1 MSSPV
6 RRTIAPFV
14 GFALALTALPA
25 AAQFMPMDVI
35 TRIPAD
41 QVITGV
47 HNAINLALPQLV
59 IKTSAGPLNT
69 LALSPSGRWLVTAPG
84 DKVLRLWDLENGVEA
99 ARLFGMSGQPA
110 AVAVGDGRVAAADGT
125 NVRIW
130 SASSGREERAI
141 AGAQAATSLAFAGA
155 DKLMVGRAD
164 GSIAEISVADGR
176 ELRVFP
182 GHRGNVSAMV
192 TTPDGK
198 TLVSGDAAGT
208 VYIWDLAAGSGAGG
222 GVVPDLTALAVAP
235 DGSGFASGQK
245 DGTVT
250 LWSRAGQPLGKS
262 VKHKGAVTSLS
273 YSANGAIV
281 ASAGGEKAVR
291 LSDVAKKAE
300 VKGYEVHTADATAV
314 AFEPRFG
321 RLFSGGK
328 DGIVRVTDISSDP
341 PKPLLRMVSTSK
353 GWAALDDNG
362 RFDGNL
368 EALKEIAWGG
378 KEREIAIDRLSDRFN
393 QPGLVPIMLASQPAK
408 PQAVAAAA
416 PAQSKEQAALGARA
430 NPPSTA
436 TAKALTASLDSAP
449 KVAVVEPKNGA
460 VIEGENVEI
469 AVQVTDGGGDVD
481 EVRLYHNGRLVEDK
495 GQRAASITTRGG
507 GKRVVQN
514 FQIDLA
520 PGENSIKAIA
530 FSKDRVESE
539 PSEVKVQAKAPSAK
553 SAVHVL
559 AVGINQ
565 YKNPSLNLNYGVS
578 DAKGISE
585 FFNRQKQLFGDV
597 KVTEVLDAKA
607 TREGILQAVSSMRGT
622 KPEDLVVVYLAGH
635 GETDE
640 EGNWYFIPH
649 ELVFPEKQ
657 DQLKSIGISGQELQK
672 EIQKLGARKVVLLI
686 DACKSGGAVVTM
698 RGFEERKA
706 LRQLARASG
715 VHVVAAAA
723 QDQLA
728 GEIVRLNHGIF
739 TYAVLEAL
747 KGGADGAPKDGVV
760 SIREMLSY
768 IETRMPELSQ
778 EYRSK
783 AQYPVV
789 DSRGMD
795 FPMASN

>member
-1 MSSPV
+1 MSRI

-14 GFALALTALPA
+14 GLALAAAALPA
-25 AAQFMPMDVI
+25 SAQFMPMDVI

-41 QVITGV
+41 QVITGI

-69 LALSPSGRWLVTAPG
+69 LALSSSGRWLLTAPG
-84 DKVLRLWDLENGVEA
+84 DKVLRLWDLESGVEA
-99 ARLFGMSGQPA
+99 ARLFGMSALPA
-110 AVAVGDGRVAAADGT
+110 AVAVGEGRVAAADGST
-125 NVRIW
+125 VRLW
-130 SASSGREERAI
+130 SAASGGREERSIPGTQTVTA
-141 AGAQAATSLAFAGA
+141 LAFAGA

-164 GSIAEISVADGR
+164 GSIAEVSVADGR
-176 ELRVFP
+176 ELRTFP
-182 GHRGNVSAMV
+182 GHRGNVGAMA

-208 VYIWDLAAGSGAGG
+208 VYIWELATGSGSGG
-222 GVVPDLTALAVAP
+222 GVVPGLTALAVAP

-250 LWSRAGQPLGKS
+250 LWSRAGQPLGKP
-262 VKHKGAVTSLS
+262 VKHKDAVSGLSYAGNGAV
-273 YSANGAIV
+273 V

-291 LSDVAKKAE
+291 LSDVAKRTE
-300 VKGYEVHTADATAV
+300 IKGFEAHTADAVAV
-314 AFEPRFG
+314 AFEPRYG
-321 RLFSGGK
+321 RLFSAGK
-328 DGIVRVTDISSDP
+328 DGIVRVTDVSSDP
-341 PKPLLRMVSTSK
+341 PKPLLRMVSTSR

-362 RFDGNL
+362 RFDGSL
-368 EALKEIAWGG
+368 DALKEIAWGG
-378 KEREIAIDRLSDRFN
+378 KEEVAIDRLSDRFN
-393 QPGLVPIMLASQPAK
+393 QPGLVPIMLASQPVKA
-408 PQAVAAAA
+408 QAVAAAQPA
-416 PAQSKEQAALGARA
+416 PTKVQAEMATRA
-430 NPPSTA
+430 IPPANA
-436 TAKALTASLDSAP
+436 TAKALTASLNSAP
-449 KVAVVEPKNGA
+449 KVTVVDPKNGA
-460 VIEGENVEI
+460 VIEGESVEI

-539 PSEVKVQAKAPSAK
+539 PSEVKVQVKAPAAK

-559 AVGINQ
+559 AVGINE

-585 FFNRQKQLFGDV
+585 FFNRQKQLFGEV

-607 TREGILQAVSSMRGT
+607 TRDGILQAIGSMRGS

-640 EGNWYFIPH
+640 DGNWYFIPH

-657 DQLKSIGISGQELQK
+657 EQLKSIGISGQELQK

>member
-1 MSSPV
+1 MPSPA

-14 GFALALTALPA
+14 GLALAVAALPA
-25 AAQFMPMDVI
+25 SAQFMPMDVI

-41 QVITGV
+41 QVITGI

-59 IKTSAGPLNT
+59 IKTSAGPIST
-69 LALSPSGRWLVTAPG
+69 LALSPSGRWLLTAPG
-84 DKVLRLWDLENGVEA
+84 DRVLRLWDLENGVEA
-99 ARLFGMSGQPA
+99 ARLHGMSGLPSA
-110 AVAVGDGRVAAADGT
+110 TAVGDGRVAAAEGNT
-125 NVRIW
+125 VRIW
-130 SASSGREERAI
+130 SVASGREERTV
-141 AGAQAATSLAFAGA
+141 AGGATALAFAGN
-155 DKLMVGRAD
+155 DRLMIGRPD
-164 GSIAEISVADGR
+164 GMIVEIALADGR
-176 ELRVFP
+176 ELRTFP
-182 GHRGNVSAMV
+182 GHRGNVSAMAI
-192 TTPDGK
+192 TPEGK

-208 VYIWDLAAGSGAGG
+208 VYIWDLASGSGSGG

-245 DGTVT
+245 DGSVQ
-250 LWSRAGQPLGKS
+250 LWSRAGQMLGRT

-273 YSANGAIV
+273 YSSNGAMV
-281 ASAGGEKAVR
+281 ASTGGEKAVR

-300 VKGYEVHTADATAV
+300 VKGFEAHTADATGA

-328 DGIVRVTDISSDP
+328 DGIVRVTDVSSDP
-341 PKPLLRMVSTSK
+341 PKPLLRLVSTSK

-362 RFDGNL
+362 RFDGSL
-368 EALKEIAWGG
+368 DALREIAWGG
-378 KEREIAIDRLSDRFN
+378 KEEVAIDRLSDRFN

-408 PQAVAAAA
+408 PQAVAAAQPA
-416 PAQSKEQAALGARA
+416 PTKAQAELAARA
-430 NPPSTA
+430 TPPAAA
-436 TAKALTASLDSAP
+436 TAKALTASLNSAP

-460 VIEGENVEI
+460 VIDAESVEI
-469 AVQVTDGGGDVD
+469 AVQVTDNGGDVD

-530 FSKDRVESE
+530 FSKERVESE
-539 PSEVKVQAKAPSAK
+539 PAEVKVMAKAASAK
-553 SAVHVL
+553 PAVHVL

-578 DAKGISE
+578 DAKGISG
-585 FFNRQKQLFGDV
+585 FFERQKQLFGEV

-607 TREGILQAVSSMRGT
+607 TREGILQGISGLRGT

-640 EGNWYFIPH
+640 EGNWYFVPH
-649 ELVFPEKQ
+649 ELVYPEKQ
-657 DQLKSIGISGQELQK
+657 EQLKSIGITGQQLQT

-728 GEIVRLNHGIF
+728 GEIVRLNHGVF

-747 KGGADGAPKDGVV
+747 KGAADGSPKDGTV

-768 IETRMPELSQ
+768 IETRLPELSQ

-795 FPMASN
+795 FPMAQATN